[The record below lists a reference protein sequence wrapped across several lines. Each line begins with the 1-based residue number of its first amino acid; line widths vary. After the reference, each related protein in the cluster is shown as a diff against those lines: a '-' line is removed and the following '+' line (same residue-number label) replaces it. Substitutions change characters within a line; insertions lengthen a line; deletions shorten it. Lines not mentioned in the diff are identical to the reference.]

1 VPFGVMLLCG
11 ELEDDCTL
19 ANDAENQDGHVTP
32 NPHGDRQFVAQVG
45 LEGVMRIG
53 TARLLKFAFDGN
65 DLSPLRSELKAMSG
79 DPGAL
84 MDLSVIEQIIGNHE
98 TGLALQQ
105 SALGRHSLYL
115 SPGCAG
121 APRLRVLALAAPL
134 EVGANLPVEFL
145 VNAPDIQLTTLYV
158 TAGLDFATTVPEHDV
173 AIVVITDGD
182 DSALSLDLIAQ
193 QAAIWPS
200 PLLNLP
206 DKIRRTDRDRL
217 FGLLQGAG
225 GIDIPI
231 TIRVSR
237 ADLLAIAD
245 GSAGLPGDL
254 AFPVIVRPLGSHA
267 GEGLDRLTGVWDIT
281 AYLQARG
288 EDGFFFSPF
297 VDYSGADGLFRKYR
311 IVFIDGVPFAYHMAI
326 SHQWKIWYLNAGM
339 DTDPE
344 KRAEEALFMSGFEEG
359 FGNRHRTALAAVAS
373 AVGLD
378 FFSIDCGETKDGRL
392 LIFEAGVA
400 MAIHDMDPVD
410 LDPYKPP
417 VLAKIFA
424 AFQAMVSSRADAFQ
438 AALAAAD

>member
-1 VPFGVMLLCG
+1 M
-11 ELEDDCTL
+11 
-19 ANDAENQDGHVTP
+19 ANDAENQDAHLTP
-32 NPHGDRQFVAQVG
+32 NQHGDGRLAVQAG
-45 LEGVMRIG
+45 LEGMMRIG

-65 DLSPLRSELKAMSG
+65 DLSPLRSELQAMSE
-79 DPGAL
+79 DPGAQ
-84 MDLSVIEQIIGNHE
+84 MDLSVIEQIIGNHDA
-98 TGLALQQ
+98 GLALQQ
-105 SALGRHSLYL
+105 SALTRHSLYR

-121 APRLRVLALAAPL
+121 ELRLRVLALAAPL
-134 EVGANLPVEFL
+134 EVGGNLPVEFL

-193 QAAIWPS
+193 QAAIWPG

-217 FGLLQGAG
+217 FGLLQGAD
-225 GIDIPI
+225 GIDIPV
-231 TIRVSR
+231 TIRLSR
-237 ADLLAIAD
+237 ADLAAISD

-254 AFPVIVRPLGSHA
+254 VFPVIVRPVGSHA
-267 GEGLDRLTGVWDIT
+267 GEGLDRLTGAEDI
-281 AYLQARG
+281 APYLQARG
-288 EDGFFFSPF
+288 EDGFFTSPF

-344 KRAEEALFMSGFEEG
+344 KRAEEALFMSGFEAD
-359 FGNRHRTALAAVAS
+359 FGDRHQMALAAVAS

-400 MAIHDMDPVD
+400 MAIHNMDPVD
-410 LDPYKPP
+410 LYPYKPP

-424 AFQAMVSSRADAFQ
+424 AFQAMLSNRADGFRV
-438 AALAAAD
+438 AAD